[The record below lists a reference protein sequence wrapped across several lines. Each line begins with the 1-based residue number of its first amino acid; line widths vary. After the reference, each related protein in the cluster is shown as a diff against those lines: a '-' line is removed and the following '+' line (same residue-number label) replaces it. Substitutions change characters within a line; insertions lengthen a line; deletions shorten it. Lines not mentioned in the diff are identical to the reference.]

1 MELAPDNTE
10 YLFNLGE
17 TLELIGVLYNSNKYV
32 DSAIQTFRMVTDLLP
47 NNAAVWD
54 HLGICYKEVGKN
66 EESKFS
72 FDRARDIRLG
82 NKDTPIIPR
91 RNEFL

>member
-1 MELAPDNTE
+1 
-10 YLFNLGE
+10 
-17 TLELIGVLYNSNKYV
+17 
-32 DSAIQTFRMVTDLLP
+32 MVTDLLP

-54 HLGICYKEVGKN
+54 HQRICYKEVGKN

-72 FDRARDIRLG
+72 FDRARDIWLG